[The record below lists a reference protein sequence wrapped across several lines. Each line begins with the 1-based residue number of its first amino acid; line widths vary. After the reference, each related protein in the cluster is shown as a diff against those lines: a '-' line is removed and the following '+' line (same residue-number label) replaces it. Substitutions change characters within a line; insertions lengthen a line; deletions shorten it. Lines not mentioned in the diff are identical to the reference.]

1 MGNSTVIVP
10 APPPASQ
17 SRRVLAGLAFAGVIA
32 VFFLMPFVLWR
43 RHTPVALLHGL
54 VVLPG
59 SLWAGHF
66 SWHTARGTAPRSPYW
81 PFATKHVASA
91 YWIISVV
98 ISLFASRLYR

>member
-1 MGNSTVIVP
+1 MGDSTDVVP
-10 APPPASQ
+10 ALPAASQ

-32 VFFLMPFVLWR
+32 VFFLMPFVLWM

-54 VVLPG
+54 VVLPAVF
-59 SLWAGHF
+59 WAGHF

-91 YWIISVV
+91 YWLISVG
-98 ISLFASRLYR
+98 ISLFAARLYR

>member
-1 MGNSTVIVP
+1 MDNSTVIGP

-32 VFFLMPFVLWR
+32 LFFLVPFVIWR

-54 VVLPG
+54 VLLPG
-59 SLWAGHF
+59 AFWAGHF
-66 SWHTARGTAPRSPYW
+66 SLHTARGTAPRSRYW
-81 PFATKHVASA
+81 PFATKHVAGA
-91 YWIISVV
+91 YCLILIG

>member
-1 MGNSTVIVP
+1 MGNSTDVVP
-10 APPPASQ
+10 ALPAASQ

-54 VVLPG
+54 VVLPAVF
-59 SLWAGHF
+59 WAGHF

-81 PFATKHVASA
+81 PFATTHVASA
-91 YWIISVV
+91 YWLISVG
-98 ISLFASRLYR
+98 ISLFAARLYR

>member
-1 MGNSTVIVP
+1 MDSSTVVGP

-32 VFFLMPFVLWR
+32 VFFLMPFVIWR

-54 VVLPG
+54 VLLPVLF
-59 SLWAGHF
+59 WAGHV
-66 SWHTARGTAPRSPYW
+66 SWHTARGTAPRSPHW
-81 PFATKHVASA
+81 PFATKNVAVA
-91 YWIISVV
+91 YSLILIG